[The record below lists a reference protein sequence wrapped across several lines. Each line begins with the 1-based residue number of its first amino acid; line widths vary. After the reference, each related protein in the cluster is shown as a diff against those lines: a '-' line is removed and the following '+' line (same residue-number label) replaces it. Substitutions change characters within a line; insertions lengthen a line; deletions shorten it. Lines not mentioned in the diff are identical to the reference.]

1 KCLFFYFFLH
11 LRFAFLRRDPTNN
24 VNNSGNKQ
32 AQCTS
37 SRFDMTLGDAPAIE
51 SSRLDL
57 NRQHL
62 PAPFNPALMAAQ
74 LGMFTNP
81 QLLNMMQAAAAR
93 SHLLQSHCAVP
104 AVMPN
109 LLQHINALRNAQL
122 ANAGVMSG
130 VRVTSPQR
138 TDSIPAS
145 RGTETTSA
153 GAELC
158 VVCGDKA
165 SGRHYGAVSCEGC
178 KGFFKRSI
186 RKQIGYMCRGSKD
199 CPVTKFHRNRCQYC
213 RLKKCLSMGMRSES
227 VQAERRP
234 VHQVCADSPPTMVQH
249 HNGAAA
255 GVTVTQLVEALD
267 SNQLMNGLLTI
278 VKNEQDPLLN
288 RENLIKKDE
297 GASSPMS
304 GLARPISTSPTNDF
318 SVKRESIGED
328 ESGIDVMTA
337 MGMAPESPSSSGT
350 ASSISEE
357 GPIFNVERCR
367 FELPV
372 PHPPPAELN
381 IQFICETAS
390 RLLFLSVHW
399 MKDVRMGL
407 KPFTLETV
415 MKTKWC
421 DLFVLGLMQCAEE
434 VGLSRMLEAMNSHL
448 AACSRVGQLK
458 PEKFEEVSQQINYLL
473 LLVNRFAEVKLSPM
487 EFAYLKLVSF
497 TSNDIPTSTC
507 TSDTRPVNVT
517 ACQELYEHVIA
528 SSSTDDST
536 SEDNET
542 HITASSVGAAIERYS
557 RLLQL
562 LPNLRW
568 FRESVLV
575 ELFFSGLIGNLSI
588 ETVIPFVLKM
598 DVMNVFEPSHGSDS
612 ILPCASLS
620 RMLSG
625 N

>member
-1 KCLFFYFFLH
+1 MADAAGQHVL
-11 LRFAFLRRDPTNN
+11 
-24 VNNSGNKQ
+24 
-32 AQCTS
+32 
-37 SRFDMTLGDAPAIE
+37 TLGDVPAIGVE
-51 SSRLDL
+51 SSRVDIS
-57 NRQHL
+57 RQLPHL
-62 PAPFNPALMAAQ
+62 PTPFNPAVMAAQ
-74 LGMFTNP
+74 LGMFSNP

-93 SHLLQSHCAVP
+93 NHLLQGHGGVP
-104 AVMPN
+104 TVMPN
-109 LLQHINALRNAQL
+109 LLQHISALRNAQL

-130 VRVTSPQR
+130 VRVGSPQR
-138 TDSIPAS
+138 ADSIAS
-145 RGTETTSA
+145 RAVEAGSA
-153 GAELC
+153 GGELC

-186 RKQIGYMCRGSKD
+186 RKQIGYMCRGAKD

-234 VHQVCADSPPTMVQH
+234 VQQVCADSPPTMVQNH
-249 HNGAAA
+249 SATMAPGNAS
-255 GVTVTQLVEALD
+255 ALET
-267 SNQLMNGLLTI
+267 NPLMNGLLAI
-278 VKNEQDPLLN
+278 VKNEHEQLERDKTTTA
-288 RENLIKKDE
+288 KKDD

-304 GLARPISTSPTNDF
+304 AIQRPRSASPSGDFGL
-318 SVKRESIGED
+318 KRESIGED
-328 ESGIDVMTA
+328 ESGIDVMTVIG
-337 MGMAPESPSSSGT
+337 MGPSESPSSSGT
-350 ASSISEE
+350 ASSISED

-399 MKDVRMGL
+399 MKDVRTGL
-407 KPFTLETV
+407 KPLTLESV

-434 VGLSRMLEAMNSHL
+434 VGLTRMLEAMNNHL

-458 PEKFEEVSQQINYLL
+458 SEKFEEVSQQINYLL
-473 LLVNRFAEVKLSPM
+473 LLVSRFAEAKLTPM

-497 TSNDIPTSTC
+497 TSNDIPASTC
-507 TSDTRPVNVT
+507 AADTRPVNVT
-517 ACQELYEHVIA
+517 ACQELYEHVVA

-542 HITASSVGAAIERYS
+542 HMTTSSVGAAIERYS

-598 DVMNVFEPSHGSDS
+598 DVMNVFEPSQGSDS
-612 ILPCASLS
+612 ILPSASLANI
-620 RMLSG
+620 LCG
-625 N
+625 K

>member
-1 KCLFFYFFLH
+1 
-11 LRFAFLRRDPTNN
+11 
-24 VNNSGNKQ
+24 
-32 AQCTS
+32 
-37 SRFDMTLGDAPAIE
+37 
-51 SSRLDL
+51 
-57 NRQHL
+57 
-62 PAPFNPALMAAQ
+62 
-74 LGMFTNP
+74 
-81 QLLNMMQAAAAR
+81 
-93 SHLLQSHCAVP
+93 
-104 AVMPN
+104 MPN
-109 LLQHINALRNAQL
+109 LLQHISALRNAQL

-130 VRVTSPQR
+130 VRVGSPQR
-138 TDSIPAS
+138 ADSISS
-145 RGTETTSA
+145 RAAVEA
-153 GAELC
+153 GNGAGGELC

-186 RKQIGYMCRGSKD
+186 RKQIGYMCRGAKD

-234 VHQVCADSPPTMVQH
+234 VQQVCVDSPPTMVPN
-249 HNGAAA
+249 HNASGNSS
-255 GVTVTQLVEALD
+255 ALEG
-267 SNQLMNGLLTI
+267 NPLMNGLLAI
-278 VKNEQDPLLN
+278 VKNDHEQLAE
-288 RENLIKKDE
+288 REKTTTTTTTT
-297 GASSPMS
+297 
-304 GLARPISTSPTNDF
+304 STMD
-318 SVKRESIGED
+318 SIGED
-328 ESGIDVMTA
+328 ESGIDVMTVIG
-337 MGMAPESPSSSGT
+337 MGPSESPSSSGT
-350 ASSISEE
+350 ASSISED

-399 MKDVRMGL
+399 MKDVRTGL
-407 KPFTLETV
+407 KPITLESV

-421 DLFVLGLMQCAEE
+421 DLFVLGLMQCAED
-434 VGLSRMLEAMNSHL
+434 VGLIRMLEAMNNHL

-458 PEKFEEVSQQINYLL
+458 SEKFEEVSQQINYLL
-473 LLVNRFAEVKLSPM
+473 LLVSRFAEAKLSPM

-497 TSNDIPTSTC
+497 TSNDIPASTC
-507 TSDTRPVNVT
+507 AADTRPVNVT
-517 ACQELYEHVIA
+517 ACQELYEHVVA
-528 SSSTDDST
+528 SSSSDDST

-542 HITASSVGAAIERYS
+542 HVTASSVGAAIERYS

-598 DVMNVFEPSHGSDS
+598 DVMNVFEPTQGSDS
-612 ILPCASLS
+612 ILPSASLAS
-620 RMLSG
+620 MLCG
-625 N
+625 K

>member
-1 KCLFFYFFLH
+1 S
-11 LRFAFLRRDPTNN
+11 RWSDSPSASVLRRGLQGHSAIIGNPT
-24 VNNSGNKQ
+24 Q
-32 AQCTS
+32 
-37 SRFDMTLGDAPAIE
+37 
-51 SSRLDL
+51 RLHSV
-57 NRQHL
+57 RPSAH
-62 PAPFNPALMAAQ
+62 F
-74 LGMFTNP
+74 
-81 QLLNMMQAAAAR
+81 
-93 SHLLQSHCAVP
+93 
-104 AVMPN
+104 
-109 LLQHINALRNAQL
+109 QL

-130 VRVTSPQR
+130 VRVGSPQR
-138 TDSIPAS
+138 TDSISS
-145 RGTETTSA
+145 RPG
-153 GAELC
+153 GELC

-186 RKQIGYMCRGSKD
+186 RKARRQRGCCSDNIGYMCRGAKD

-227 VQAERRP
+227 A
-234 VHQVCADSPPTMVQH
+234 
-249 HNGAAA
+249 
-255 GVTVTQLVEALD
+255 
-267 SNQLMNGLLTI
+267 
-278 VKNEQDPLLN
+278 
-288 RENLIKKDE
+288 KKDE

-304 GLARPISTSPTNDF
+304 AMTRPISASPTVDYSTKRVRSQSQRWRMSPCRACCLQD
-318 SVKRESIGED
+318 SVGED
-328 ESGIDVMTA
+328 ECGIDVMTVI
-337 MGMAPESPSSSGT
+337 GMAPSESPSSSGT
-350 ASSISEE
+350 ASSVSED

-399 MKDVRMGL
+399 MKDARTGL
-407 KPFTLETV
+407 KPFTLESV

-434 VGLSRMLEAMNSHL
+434 VGLSTNLLFICLFA
-448 AACSRVGQLK
+448 GQLK
-458 PEKFEEVSQQINYLL
+458 PEKFEEVSQQINFLL
-473 LLVNRFAEVKLSPM
+473 LLVNRFAEAKLSPM

-497 TSNDIPTSTC
+497 TANDIPTSTC
-507 TSDTRPVNVT
+507 ANDTRPLNVT
-517 ACQELYEHVIA
+517 ACQELYEHVVA
-528 SSSTDDST
+528 SSSSSDDST

-542 HITASSVGAAIERYS
+542 HVTATSIGAAIERYS

-562 LPNLRW
+562 LPSLRW

-598 DVMNVFEPSHGSDS
+598 DVMNVFEPSQGSDS
-612 ILPCASLS
+612 ILPSASLA
-620 RMLSG
+620 RILSG

>member
-1 KCLFFYFFLH
+1 MFYLAQHRLRLFS
-11 LRFAFLRRDPTNN
+11 AFTPLLVASP
-24 VNNSGNKQ
+24 GKHP
-32 AQCTS
+32 S
-37 SRFDMTLGDAPAIE
+37 SY
-51 SSRLDL
+51 
-57 NRQHL
+57 L
-62 PAPFNPALMAAQ
+62 PSVKFCQ
-74 LGMFTNP
+74 L
-81 QLLNMMQAAAAR
+81 AAAAR
-93 SHLLQSHCAVP
+93 NHLLQSHTGVP

-109 LLQHINALRNAQL
+109 LLQHISALRNAQL

-130 VRVTSPQR
+130 VRVGSPQR
-138 TDSIPAS
+138 ADSISS
-145 RGTETTSA
+145 RAAVEA
-153 GAELC
+153 GNGAGGELC

-186 RKQIGYMCRGSKD
+186 RKQIGYMCRGAKD

-234 VHQVCADSPPTMVQH
+234 VQQVCVDSPPTMVPN
-249 HNGAAA
+249 HNASGNSS
-255 GVTVTQLVEALD
+255 ALEG
-267 SNQLMNGLLTI
+267 NPLMNGLLAI
-278 VKNEQDPLLN
+278 VKNDHEQLAE
-288 RENLIKKDE
+288 REKTTTTTTTT
-297 GASSPMS
+297 
-304 GLARPISTSPTNDF
+304 STMRD
-318 SVKRESIGED
+318 SIGED
-328 ESGIDVMTA
+328 ESGIDVMTVIG
-337 MGMAPESPSSSGT
+337 MGPSESPSSSGT
-350 ASSISEE
+350 ASSISED

-399 MKDVRMGL
+399 MKDVRTGL
-407 KPFTLETV
+407 KPITLESV

-421 DLFVLGLMQCAEE
+421 DLFVLGLMQCAED
-434 VGLSRMLEAMNSHL
+434 VGLIRMLEAMNNHL

-458 PEKFEEVSQQINYLL
+458 SEKFEEVSQQINYLL
-473 LLVNRFAEVKLSPM
+473 LLVSRFAEAKLSPM

-497 TSNDIPTSTC
+497 TSNDIPASTC
-507 TSDTRPVNVT
+507 AADTRPVNVT
-517 ACQELYEHVIA
+517 ACQELYEHVVA
-528 SSSTDDST
+528 SSSSDDST

-542 HITASSVGAAIERYS
+542 HVTASSVGAAIERYS

-598 DVMNVFEPSHGSDS
+598 DVMNVFEPTQGSDS
-612 ILPCASLS
+612 ILPSASLAS
-620 RMLSG
+620 MLCG
-625 N
+625 K